1 MPQMHAWRKFVLA
14 AVCGFAGVIAI
25 LSVFILV
32 MNPYGNLPRIFFRE
46 HVISDVNQRYQYPA
60 LIRSQRY
67 DSIVIG
73 ASDSRLMHPRALER
87 VFGGRFANLA
97 LNAGQ
102 AYEQYRL
109 AKLFIDEVKNRRTLV
124 VGLDHAWCKQEA
136 DSERITFR
144 GFPEWM
150 YDADW
155 RNDLQYMLNAKTV
168 EISGRRLG
176 QTLGLKQARFVDG
189 YEVFTPPE
197 NEYDPVK
204 VESKLWGKSGREA
217 VEPLIPPYQANAED
231 RAQWQFPAL
240 HWLDEMAM
248 KFAGRVVFVFV
259 PAHISAQP
267 QPGSASAAQQEE
279 CKLRMAAIAR
289 RHNAPLIDFNI
300 RSELTENDA
309 NWWDPLH
316 YRLPIADRV
325 VADIDR
331 AIATGEDDPKG
342 HWRYFGEPRAQTVS
356 STAE

>member
-1 MPQMHAWRKFVLA
+1 MAKMHAWRKFVLTA
-14 AVCGFAGVIAI
+14 ICGFAGVIAI
-25 LSVFILV
+25 LSVFILL
-32 MNPYGNLPRIFFRE
+32 MNPYGNLPRILFSE

-60 LIRSQRY
+60 LVRSQRY

-73 ASDSRLMHPRALER
+73 ASDSRLMHPKALER

-109 AKLFIDEVKNRRTLV
+109 ATLFIEEVKNRRTLV
-124 VGLDHAWCKQEA
+124 VGLDHAWCNKEA

-155 RNDLQYMLNAKTV
+155 RNDLRYMLNAKTV
-168 EISGRRLG
+168 EISGRRFGQALG
-176 QTLGLKQARFVDG
+176 FKQARFVDG

-197 NEYDPVK
+197 SEYDPVK
-204 VESKLWGKSGREA
+204 VEHKLWGKAGRGSI
-217 VEPLIPPYQANAED
+217 EPLVPPFQASAEQ

-240 HWLDEMAM
+240 HWLDEVA
-248 KFAGRVVFVFV
+248 AGFGGRIVFVFV

-267 QPGSASAAQQEE
+267 QPGSPSAAQQEE
-279 CKLRMAAIAR
+279 CKLRMAAIAQ
-289 RHNAPLIDFNI
+289 RHNAPFIDFNI

-316 YRLPIADRV
+316 YRLPIAERV
-325 VADIDR
+325 VADIER
-331 AIATGEDDPKG
+331 AIATGKDDPNG
-342 HWRYFGEPRAQTVS
+342 HWRYLGAPRAQTVS